1 MKPVLSII
9 SALLIT
15 IVPFIILFDIGLIY
29 RVHFISLIF
38 LFIIFVI
45 LGGGISTWFSKENRI
60 RYSLYYGLISLLI
73 FGIVLQLFFGNSYY
87 MYLLAPIFAGI
98 GGVIAKNEKDTVKNV
113 LNKRLRRNY
122 KNSFINL
129 YKRNKIVLSASL
141 AIFLASMIIG
151 SVGPFLSSSFH
162 HFMINLTR
170 DYFTTIRGDSP
181 TTLSLFLNNSTLAF
195 LYLYVGGFGF
205 GIISTLELIK
215 IGLLTSF
222 ISVEYPIS
230 ILYVLPH
237 GIFELSAY
245 IIATAAGFKLLK
257 IAVSMIRDFVNIEN
271 DMPVNEQVNKILDV
285 NYLRFRDSVI
295 LIVIAMFILF
305 IAAIIEA
312 NITVPLAHYI
322 LSFTHP

>member
-1 MKPVLSII
+1 MKPVLSIL

-15 IVPFIILFDIGLIY
+15 VVPFIILFDIGIIY
-29 RVHFISLIF
+29 SVHIISLLF
-38 LFIIFVI
+38 LFIIFTI
-45 LGGGISTWFSKENRI
+45 LGGGISTWFSNENRI
-60 RYSLYYGLISLLI
+60 KYSLYYGLISLI
-73 FGIVLQLFFGNSYY
+73 ISGIILQLFFNSSYY
-87 MYLLAPIFAGI
+87 IYLLAPIFGGI
-98 GGVIAKNEKDTVKNV
+98 GGLIAKNEKDTIKNV
-113 LNKRLRRNY
+113 LNNRLKRNY

-141 AIFLASMIIG
+141 AIFLISMIIG
-151 SVGPFLSSSFH
+151 SVGPLLSSSFH
-162 HFMINLTR
+162 HYMINLTI

-237 GIFELSAY
+237 GIFELSGY
-245 IIATAAGFKLLK
+245 IIATAAGFKLLN
-257 IAVSMIRDFVNIEN
+257 IAVSMIRDFINIKN
-271 DMPVNEQVNKILDV
+271 DEPVDEQVNKILDV
-285 NYLRFRDSVI
+285 NYLRFRDSII
-295 LIVIAMFILF
+295 LVVIAIFILF

-322 LSFTHP
+322 LSLTHP